1 MKKFMYYTTRENNSL
16 IAVNPFVEPKD
27 YETERK
33 DGWLFSEEEL
43 KEYLQKFPSAQFS
56 YLDDDCK
63 AEAYR
68 LSDIFDFEKL

>member
-43 KEYLQKFPSAQFS
+43 KEYEEYQ
-56 YLDDDCK
+56 
-63 AEAYR
+63 
-68 LSDIFDFEKL
+68 I

>member
-16 IAVNPFVEPKD
+16 IAVNPFVKPKD
-27 YETERK
+27 YEAERK
-33 DGWLFSEEEL
+33 DGRLFSEKEL

-68 LSDIFDFEKL
+68 LSDIFGFEKL